1 MSFRIIYG
9 RAGTGKSEYC
19 YREIAQKIKKEN
31 KILII
36 TPEQFS
42 FTAEK
47 KLMDAIDTQAVFNAE
62 VVTLSRMA
70 YRVISEIG
78 GKNETNL
85 SKCGKAML
93 IYSILSNNKNELKF
107 LGKTD
112 ENVDMLDTAI
122 TEFKKHGIS
131 VEQLKQEIENQEDI
145 YLKNKLQDLNVV
157 YSGFEEQ
164 LAGKYIDETDLLTIL
179 AENIDKTDMFK
190 DAVIYIDEFAGFTSQ
205 EYHIIEK
212 LIQIAKQVTIT
223 ICTDGL
229 HEIKNPDT
237 DIFYSNEVTVTKL
250 LEVAQNCDVK
260 IEEIKL
266 EETYRF
272 KNSEL
277 KHLEKNLYEN
287 KPQKYNS
294 QIKNIQLFLA
304 KNQYSEIEEVARNV
318 LKLVRDEGYRY
329 RDISIITKNI
339 ATYSSLARAI
349 FDKYDIPIFIDENR
363 DLNQNIVIQYILGI
377 LEIFIKN
384 WSYEAVFNYIKT
396 GFSNIEE
403 DDIFKLE
410 KYCLKWGIK
419 QNKWKKEFTYG
430 NYEEKDK
437 ADIER
442 LEQIRKDLVTPLM
455 NLKYKI
461 DENKTVEG
469 ISKAIYEFLVEQQI
483 YEKVQIKIQEL
494 NEIGQIDLAN
504 EYESSIQTI
513 IEILDEIV
521 LVFKDDKIT
530 IDKYN
535 QILKIGF
542 KNSSLTKIPGTQDQV
557 IMGDVDRSRSHKVK
571 AIFIIGLNDGEFP
584 SVRKDEGFLNDAD
597 REVLKQNGIELA
609 KGTIDKLYEDSFNI
623 YKAFTTAEEK
633 LYLLYSSSDM
643 QGKALR
649 PSMLINKIKKIY
661 PMLQEQ
667 SDVIERR
674 SEILNKKTTYEELI
688 INLNKLKEQDSIEKL
703 WYYIYD
709 YYQKNSEW
717 NEKLKQSLKG
727 LEYTNIPDKI
737 DQNNI
742 DRLYGNTLITSIS
755 KLERYRSCPF
765 SYYLQYGLKIKPQE
779 ELKIQTLN
787 TGTFIHEVI
796 DEFFGTVRE
805 VGIKLEEITEE
816 QLSEIINK
824 IIDSKLGQNKNY
836 IFTSTA
842 KYRALVIRLKK
853 IIKKALKY
861 IIGTIVQSRFEV
873 LGTEVEFGE
882 KGKYKPIRLTL
893 EDGKRI
899 EIIGKID
906 RIDTAQGEDGK
917 YLRIIDYKSSAKN
930 IDLNE
935 VYAGLQIQLL
945 TYLDAAC
952 KEEDLMPAG
961 VLYFSMLEQM
971 IKSDK
976 KLEQEEIEEKIRA
989 NFKMK
994 GLILADVKVVKLHDK
1009 NLQNGNSALVP
1020 AYIGKDGELSEK
1032 KTSGVTAEQ
1041 FNDLQKYMYTIIKQ
1055 ISKEILGGNIDLKPY
1070 YKDKKTPCKYC
1081 DYKSICSF
1089 NMGGCENSYNYID
1102 KKSKEEILSK
1112 LAKGAPVCDNF

>member
-131 VEQLKQEIENQEDI
+131 VEQLKQEIENQEDS

-469 ISKAIYEFLVEQQI
+469 ISKSIYEFLVEQQI

-688 INLNKLKEQDSIEKL
+688 VNLSKLKEQDSIEKL

-861 IIGTIVQSRFEV
+861 IIGTIVQSRFKV

-976 KLEQEEIEEKIRA
+976 RLEQEEIEDKIRA

-1041 FNDLQKYMYTIIKQ
+1041 FKDLQKYMYTIIKQ

-1112 LAKGAPVCDNF
+1112 LSKETK

>member
-93 IYSILSNNKNELKF
+93 IYSILSNNKKELKF

-131 VEQLKQEIENQEDI
+131 VEQLKQEIESQEDI

-266 EETYRF
+266 EERYRF

-363 DLNQNIVIQYILGI
+363 DLNQNVVIQYILAI

-688 INLNKLKEQDSIEKL
+688 VNLSKLKEQDSIEKL

-742 DRLYGNTLITSIS
+742 DRLYGNTLVTSIS

-796 DEFFGTVRE
+796 DEFFGTVKE

-893 EDGKRI
+893 EDEKRI

-976 KLEQEEIEEKIRA
+976 RLEQEEIEDKIRA

-1041 FNDLQKYMYTIIKQ
+1041 FKDLQKYMYTIIKQ

-1112 LAKGAPVCDNF
+1112 LSKETK

>member
-437 ADIER
+437 TDIER

-483 YEKVQIKIQEL
+483 YEKAQIKIQEL

-1112 LAKGAPVCDNF
+1112 LSKETK

>member
-649 PSMLINKIKKIY
+649 PSMIINKIKKIY

-688 INLNKLKEQDSIEKL
+688 VNLSKLKEQDSIEKL

-861 IIGTIVQSRFEV
+861 IIGTFVQSRFKV

-976 KLEQEEIEEKIRA
+976 RLEQEEIEEKIRA

-1041 FNDLQKYMYTIIKQ
+1041 FKDLQKYMYTIIKQ

-1112 LAKGAPVCDNF
+1112 LSKETK

>member
-1 MSFRIIYG
+1 MGLRIIYG

-19 YREIAQKIKKEN
+19 YKEIAQKIKTEN

-47 KLMDAIDTQAVFNAE
+47 KLMEAIDTEAVLNAE

-70 YRVISEIG
+70 YRVKNEIG
-78 GKNETNL
+78 GKTETNL

-93 IYSILSNNKNELKF
+93 VYSILNNNKKDLKF

-112 ENVDMLDTAI
+112 ENVDMAETAI

-131 VEQLKQEIENQEDI
+131 VEQLKKEAENQQDI
-145 YLKNKLQDLNVV
+145 YLKNKLQDMCTIYEN
-157 YSGFEEQ
+157 FENQ
-164 LAGKYIDETDLLTIL
+164 LSGKYIDETDLLTIL
-179 AENIDKTDMFK
+179 AENVDNTTLFCDST
-190 DAVIYIDEFAGFTSQ
+190 VYIDEFAGFTSQ
-205 EYHIIEK
+205 EYEVIKK
-212 LIQIAKQVTIT
+212 LIKIAKQVTIT
-223 ICTDGL
+223 ICTDEL
-229 HEIKNPDT
+229 QDVKNPDT
-237 DIFYSNEVTVTKL
+237 DIFYSNQITVNKL
-250 LEVAQNCDVK
+250 LDVAKQCETKV
-260 IEEIKL
+260 EEMKL
-266 EETYRF
+266 EKTHRF
-272 KNSEL
+272 KTLEL
-277 KHLEKNLYEN
+277 KYLEQNLYENRYNKYEN
-287 KPQKYNS
+287 KPQNLS
-294 QIKNIQLFLA
+294 LFLA
-304 KNQYSEIEEVARNV
+304 KNQYSEIEEVAKNI

-363 DLNQNIVIQYILGI
+363 DLNQNIVVQYVLAI
-377 LEIFIKN
+377 LEIFTRN
-384 WSYEAVFNYIKT
+384 WSYESVFNYIKI
-396 GFSNIEE
+396 GFSSIDL

-419 QNKWKKEFTYG
+419 QNKWKKQFTYG
-430 NYEEKDK
+430 DYNEKDK

-442 LEQIRKDLVTPLM
+442 LEQIRKELVDPLM
-455 NLKYKI
+455 KFKKQI
-461 DENKTVEG
+461 DENKTAIG
-469 ISKAIYEFLVEQQI
+469 ISKAIYQFLVEQNI
-483 YEKVQIKIQEL
+483 AEKVAGKMQQLEQ
-494 NEIGQIDLAN
+494 IGQLDLAK
-504 EYESSIQTI
+504 EYESSLQTI
-513 IEILDEIV
+513 IDILDEIV
-521 LVFKDDKIT
+521 LVFKDDKIS
-530 IDKYN
+530 IDKYA
-535 QILKIGF
+535 QILKVGF

-557 IMGDVDRSRSHKVK
+557 IFGDVDRSRSHKVK
-571 AIFIIGLNDGEFP
+571 AIFIIGLNDGQFP
-584 SVRKDEGFLNDAD
+584 SVHKDEGFLNDTD
-597 REVLKQNGIELA
+597 REILKENGIELA
-609 KGTIDKLYEDSFNI
+609 KGTIDRLYEDNFNI

-649 PSMLINKIKKIY
+649 PSMLINKIKKMY
-661 PMLQEQ
+661 PNLEEQ
-667 SDVIERR
+667 SDVVESK

-688 INLNKLKEQDSIEKL
+688 TNISKLKEQDNIEKI

-709 YYQKNSEW
+709 YYKKDNEW
-717 NEKLKQSLKG
+717 NEKLQQDLKG
-727 LEYTNIPDKI
+727 LSYTNIPEKI
-737 DQNNI
+737 EHENI
-742 DRLYGNTLITSIS
+742 NKLYGNVLTTSIS

-796 DEFFGTVRE
+796 DEFFENTKE
-805 VGIKLEEITEE
+805 AGIRLEEITED
-816 QLSEIINK
+816 QLSEIINR
-824 IIDSKLGQNKNY
+824 IVDEKLSQNKNY

-842 KYRALVIRLKK
+842 KYRALVVRLKK

-861 IIGTIVQSRFEV
+861 IIETIVQSRFEV
-873 LGTEVEFGE
+873 FGTELEFDD

-893 EDGKRI
+893 DNGKKV

-906 RIDTAQGEDGK
+906 RIDTAQNEDGK
-917 YLRIIDYKSSAKN
+917 YLRIIDYKSSIKN

-945 TYLDAAC
+945 TYMDAAC

-961 VLYFSMLEQM
+961 ILYFSMLEQM
-971 IKSDK
+971 IKADRRM
-976 KLEQEEIEEKIRA
+976 EQEEIEQKIRA

-1009 NLQNGNSALVP
+1009 NLDKGGSNIIP
-1020 AYIGKDGELSEK
+1020 AYIDKEGNLSDK

-1041 FNDLQKYMYTIIKQ
+1041 FADLQKYMYVVIKQ

-1081 DYKSICSF
+1081 DYKSICGF
-1089 NMGGCENSYNYID
+1089 NMGACENNYNYID
-1102 KKSKEEILSK
+1102 KKSKEEIL
-1112 LAKGAPVCDNF
+1112 AKIKNIDIQ

>member
-688 INLNKLKEQDSIEKL
+688 INLSKLKEQDSIEKL

-742 DRLYGNTLITSIS
+742 DRLYGNTLTTSIS

-976 KLEQEEIEEKIRA
+976 RLEQEEIEEKIRA

-1041 FNDLQKYMYTIIKQ
+1041 FKDLQKYMYTIIKQ

-1112 LAKGAPVCDNF
+1112 LSKETK